1 LTVFKK
7 ETTERVSEKV
17 DLQIGDYASVRDTN
31 SVGIVSEFDKEK
43 NKAVLNVGTLKIK
56 TKYSDLVPARK
67 SEIEKPFSNKFDL
80 DQNEVSY
87 RLDLR
92 GMRGEE
98 AEFEIL
104 KFLDSAHMNGTDRVE
119 ILHGKGTGILKQIT
133 HTTLKKYPS
142 VKKYYYSNI
151 EFGGEGITIVEFK

>member
-1 LTVFKK
+1 VP
-7 ETTERVSEKV
+7 ERVFEKT
-17 DLQIGDYASVRDTN
+17 DLKVGDYASVRDTN
-31 SVGIVSEFDKEK
+31 SVGIIFELNKEK
-43 NKAVLNVGTLKIK
+43 DKAVLNVGTLKIK
-56 TKYSDLVPARK
+56 TKYSDLVPAEK
-67 SEIEKPFSNKFDL
+67 TEIEKPFSNKYDL

-104 KFLDSAHMNGTDRVE
+104 KYLDTAQMNGTDRVE

-133 HTTLKKYPS
+133 HSTLKKYPS
-142 VKKYYYSNI
+142 VKNYYYANI